1 MEKVEARIPIGLTF
15 NDVLLVPQYSTVN
28 SRAEIGL
35 RTNFSRNVPLNVP
48 IVSSPMDTVTETDM
62 AIEMA
67 RWGGLGIVHRYNTI
81 EDQAFMISKV
91 KRAESFVITHPYTI
105 THNSTVKGVK
115 TLCQKYH
122 VHTFLV
128 TDDTY
133 KPNEVV
139 ETGFKAKLLGVITGR
154 DLRTAAGPDQLIK
167 EIMTPREKLIST
179 KDPQISLK
187 EAKQLM
193 ITHRVE
199 KLPIVSEKNEILG
212 LITLRDIIL
221 REQRPLA
228 NLDNFGRLRVGAAVG
243 AKDDYLERAKK
254 LVDVGCDVLVV
265 DIANGHAQLCID
277 AVERLKEQFKI
288 DVVAGSVASSQGAEN
303 LIKAG
308 ADGIRCGIGS
318 GAICTTRLVAGS
330 GVPQLSAI
338 FDAAPICNEHKIPL
352 ISDGGNGNSGNMC
365 KALAAGA
372 DCVMV
377 GRLIAGC
384 DESPGQVL
392 LKDGKRVKIYR
403 GMAGYGANL
412 SKAQRLNASEPHSL
426 QFTPEGVEG
435 YIPYCGPL
443 KDVLNQFAAG
453 IKSGMSYCGSHDI
466 AELKKK
472 AQFIRLSQSAIIE
485 SGVHD
490 ISKFT

>member
-1 MEKVEARIPIGLTF
+1 MEHLESKIPIGLTF

-28 SRAEIGL
+28 SRSEISL
-35 RTNFSRNVPLNVP
+35 RTRFSKNVPLNVP
-48 IVSSPMDTVTETDM
+48 MVSSPMDTVTETDM

-67 RWGGLGIVHRYNTI
+67 RCGGLGIVHRYNTI
-81 EDQAFMISKV
+81 EEQAYMISKV
-91 KRAESFVITHPYTI
+91 KRAESFVISTPYTI
-105 THNSTVKGVK
+105 SQNSTVKGVQN
-115 TLCQKYH
+115 LCKKYH
-122 VHTFLV
+122 VQTFLV
-128 TDDTY
+128 SDDTH
-133 KPNEVV
+133 KPNEVI
-139 ETGFKAKLLGVITGR
+139 ESGFKSKLLGVITGR
-154 DLRTAAGPDQLIK
+154 DVRTSDGGDQLIK
-167 EIMTPREKLIST
+167 DIMTPREKLIIT
-179 KDPQISLK
+179 QDPQISLK
-187 EAKQLM
+187 EAKALM
-193 ITHRVE
+193 IAARVE
-199 KLPIVSEKNEILG
+199 KLPIVSDKNEILG

-228 NLDNFGRLRVGAAVG
+228 NLDSFGRLRVGAAVG

-254 LVDVGCDVLVV
+254 LSDVGCDVLVV
-265 DIANGHAQLCID
+265 DIANGHAQLCLD
-277 AVERLKEQFKI
+277 AVERLKEQFSI
-288 DVVAGSVASSQGAEN
+288 DIVAGSVATKQGAEN
-303 LIKAG
+303 LIKVG

-330 GVPQLSAI
+330 GVPQLSAV
-338 FDAAPICNEHKIPL
+338 FDAAAICNEAGIPL

-372 DCVMV
+372 DCVML

-443 KDVLNQFAAG
+443 KDVIGQFAAG

-485 SGVHD
+485 SRDHD
-490 ISKFT
+490 IRKFN

>member
-1 MEKVEARIPIGLTF
+1 MENLEARIPIGLTF

-28 SRAEIGL
+28 SRSEIDL
-35 RTNFSRNVPLNVP
+35 RSRFSKNVPLNVP

-67 RWGGLGIVHRYNTI
+67 RCGGLGIVHRYNTI
-81 EDQAFMISKV
+81 EEQAQMISQV
-91 KRAESFVITHPYTI
+91 KRAESFVITTPYTI
-105 THNSTVKGVK
+105 SQSTTVKAVQA
-115 TLCQKYH
+115 LCKAYR
-122 VHTFLV
+122 VHTFIV
-128 TDDTY
+128 TDDTH
-133 KPNEVV
+133 KPNELADPAL
-139 ETGFKAKLLGVITGR
+139 KHKLVGILTGR
-154 DLRTAAGPDQLIK
+154 DLRIALNGDQLIS
-167 EIMTPREKLIST
+167 EIMTPREKLTIT
-179 KDPQISLK
+179 HDPEISLK
-187 EAKQLM
+187 EAKKLM
-193 ITHRVE
+193 IDQRVE
-199 KLPIVSEKNEILG
+199 KLPIVNEKNEILG

-228 NLDNFGRLRVGAAVG
+228 NLDSFGRLRVGGSVG

-254 LVDVGCDVLVV
+254 LIDVGCDVLVV

-277 AVERLKEQFKI
+277 AVERLKEQFTI
-288 DVVAGSVASSQGAEN
+288 DVVAGSIASGQGAEN

-338 FDAAPICNEHKIPL
+338 FDAAPICAEYGVPL

-365 KALAAGA
+365 KAMAAGA

-412 SKAQRLNASEPHSL
+412 SKAQRTGADGPNSTS
-426 QFTPEGVEG
+426 FTPEGVEG

-443 KDVLNQFAAG
+443 KDVLNQFSQG
-453 IKSGMSYCGSHDI
+453 IKSGMSYCGAHEVT
-466 AELKKK
+466 ELKKK
-472 AQFIRLSQSAIIE
+472 AKFIRLSQSAIVE

-490 ISKFT
+490 IGRFN

>member
-1 MEKVEARIPIGLTF
+1 MDHLESKISMGLTF

-28 SRAEIGL
+28 SRSEIDL
-35 RTNFSRNVPLNVP
+35 RTRFSKNVPLNVP

-81 EDQAFMISKV
+81 EDQAQMISQV
-91 KRAESFVITHPYTI
+91 KRAESFVITTPYAISQNT
-105 THNSTVKGVK
+105 TVKAVRALSK
-115 TLCQKYH
+115 AYRVQ
-122 VHTFLV
+122 TFIV
-128 TDDTY
+128 TDDSHN
-133 KPNEVV
+133 PNELVDSAI
-139 ETGFKAKLLGVITGR
+139 KHKLVGILTGR
-154 DLRTAAGPDQLIK
+154 DLRIALSGDQLV
-167 EIMTPREKLIST
+167 EDIMTPRERLTIT
-179 KDPQISLK
+179 HDPEISLK
-187 EAKQLM
+187 EAKSLM
-193 ITHRVE
+193 INNRVE
-199 KLPIVSEKNEILG
+199 KLPIVSEKNEVLG

-228 NLDNFGRLRVGAAVG
+228 NLDTFGRLRVGAAVG

-254 LVDVGCDVLVV
+254 LIDVGTDVLVV

-277 AVERLKEQFKI
+277 AVERLKEQFTI
-288 DVVAGSVASSQGAEN
+288 DVVAGSIASREGAEN
-303 LIKAG
+303 LIKVG

-338 FDAAPICNEHKIPL
+338 FDAASVCNEAGVPL

-412 SKAQRLNASEPHSL
+412 SKAQRTNASEPHSL
-426 QFTPEGVEG
+426 NFTPEGVEG

-443 KDVLNQFAAG
+443 KDVLNQFAQG
-453 IKSGMSYCGSHDI
+453 IKSGMSYCGSHEI
-466 AELKKK
+466 MEMKKK
-472 AQFIRLSQSAIIE
+472 AKFIRLSQSAIVE

-490 ISKFT
+490 IGRL